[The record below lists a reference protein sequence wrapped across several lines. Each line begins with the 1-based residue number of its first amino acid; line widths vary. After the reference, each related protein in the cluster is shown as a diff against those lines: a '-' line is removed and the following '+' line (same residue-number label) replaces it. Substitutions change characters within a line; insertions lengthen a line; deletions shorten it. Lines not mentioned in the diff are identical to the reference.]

1 MLKNLLKIFGKE
13 LYNPIKCKKWNNTIK
28 NHNIINNFNLLNII
42 NNNEIKLENI
52 SIKRKREK
60 KSSYSLIK

>member
-1 MLKNLLKIFGKE
+1 MFKNLLKIFGKE
-13 LYNPIKCKKWNNTIK
+13 LYNQINSKNIDKTLK

-52 SIKRKREK
+52 SVKRKKGK
-60 KSSYSLIK
+60 KSSCSLIK

>member
-28 NHNIINNFNLLNII
+28 NHNIINNFNFLNVI
-42 NNNEIKLENI
+42 NNNEMKFVQD
-52 SIKRKREK
+52 KRKREK
-60 KSSYSLIK
+60 KGSCSLIK